1 MGNKQVFTDSEFI
14 IMVVGGPNARRDFHV
29 DPGEEFFYQLEGG
42 ITLATVQDGKRVDVP
57 IGEGEIFLLPPDM
70 PHSPRRPA
78 NTVGLVIERTR
89 RPGELDGFQWYC
101 ENCGTKL
108 YEEFIEVTNIE
119 TQLPPVFDR
128 FFGSIAHRTCSQCG
142 TVMEQTKVTVIAELT
157 FGGQKIRAALDR
169 GVSLAIAVDFSGAGP
184 RHFGAGAPSVKP
196 FAVGNFSGSVA
207 TGASANCSSITLIPH
222 CQMTHT
228 ESVAH
233 LTRESGD
240 AWRVVPRGLL
250 PAVVVSVSPEP
261 ARESNESTDP
271 QPWGTDMLI
280 TRRRLRA
287 AWPMGKMIDPVA
299 AVIRTLPNDAAKR
312 TRDYSDLVPPYLTRE
327 AVEWLVEKRIE
338 HLVLDV
344 PSLDRT
350 HDEGHLVGH
359 RLFFGLPAGSTA
371 RGDASRSRATIT
383 ELAFIPDEVAD
394 GPCILTLAVPA
405 IGGDAVPSQPIVYP
419 LAP

>member
-1 MGNKQVFTDSEFI
+1 M
-14 IMVVGGPNARRDFHV
+14 H
-29 DPGEEFFYQLEGG
+29 
-42 ITLATVQDGKRVDVP
+42 
-57 IGEGEIFLLPPDM
+57 
-70 PHSPRRPA
+70 
-78 NTVGLVIERTR
+78 
-89 RPGELDGFQWYC
+89 
-101 ENCGTKL
+101 
-108 YEEFIEVTNIE
+108 
-119 TQLPPVFDR
+119 
-128 FFGSIAHRTCSQCG
+128 
-142 TVMEQTKVTVIAELT
+142 AELT
-157 FGGQKIRAALDR
+157 FGGQKVRAALDR
-169 GVSLAIAVDFSGAGP
+169 GVSLAIAVDFSGGGGP
-184 RHFGAGAPSVKP
+184 RHFGAPAPSSRP
-196 FAVGNFSGSVA
+196 YSAGSFSGSVS
-207 TGASANCSSITLIPH
+207 TGASCNCSTITLTPH

-261 ARESNESTDP
+261 ARESSESTHP
-271 QPWGTDMLI
+271 QPWGTDVLI

-287 AWPMGKMIDPVA
+287 AWPMGRPATRSMEPVA
-299 AVIRTLPNDAAKR
+299 AIIRTLPNDAGKR

-350 HDEGHLVGH
+350 HDEGQLVGH
-359 RLFFGLPAGSTA
+359 RLFFGLPPGSQA
-371 RGDASRSRATIT
+371 RGDAARSRATIT

-394 GPCILTLAVPA
+394 GPCILSLAVPA
-405 IGGDAVPSQPIVYP
+405 IGGDAVPCQPIVYP